1 MTPAARQAAA
11 IDILDRWREGQS
23 IEAVLTSWSRASR
36 YAGSKDREAVRDL
49 VFRAVRQ
56 WRSASVFGG
65 GTSGRAL
72 MLGLARAEG
81 GEPQGWTGE
90 TYTPVALS
98 EDERARCADPIP
110 EMTRGEHLDCPDWL
124 LPKFGAALGAQTD
137 ATLTLMRDRAPVFA
151 RVNLAKTTV
160 EVVIPELADEMITA
174 SAHPLAE
181 TALEITGNPRRLRN
195 SEAYLEGFVELQ
207 DVASQAISLD
217 FARHVPDGA
226 TVLDFCA
233 GGGGKALALAAL
245 GLRVSAHDIAP
256 ARMRDLP
263 SRAARAGVSI
273 SVLTDTAEGQWQ
285 AVLAD
290 APCSGSGSW
299 RRAPEAKWAFTPER
313 LDELTSIQDSILSEC
328 AALTAPAGVMG
339 YATCSLLREE
349 NEDRVNAF
357 LSSHPDWSV
366 VFQRRLG
373 PLDGGDGFF
382 LAILQRK

>member
-1 MTPAARQAAA
+1 
-11 IDILDRWREGQS
+11 
-23 IEAVLTSWSRASR
+23 
-36 YAGSKDREAVRDL
+36 
-49 VFRAVRQ
+49 
-56 WRSASVFGG
+56 
-65 GTSGRAL
+65 
-72 MLGLARAEG
+72 
-81 GEPQGWTGE
+81 
-90 TYTPVALS
+90 
-98 EDERARCADPIP
+98 
-110 EMTRGEHLDCPDWL
+110 
-124 LPKFGAALGAQTD
+124 
-137 ATLTLMRDRAPVFA
+137 MRDRAPVFA

-339 YATCSLLREE
+339 YATCSLLCEE

-357 LSSHPDWSV
+357 LNSHPDWSV